1 MDSHGAKLETQRED
15 KDAGGHAVVVAE
27 EVAMPTNQTLTSDK
41 PPKGVSRRRVVLG
54 LIGLP
59 VFFALFMFLPAGT
72 WAWPKGWLFIL
83 VLLCLISTVFLV
95 LQRVNPE
102 VIVARSRFH
111 EGTKRWD
118 KILLCLYFPAMSA
131 VLLVAALDDS
141 RFHWFPV
148 PWWVCGVGY
157 ALLLAGIGIVTW
169 AEGVNKF
176 FEVTVRI
183 QTERGHSVI
192 DTGPYAIARHPGYV
206 GGILH
211 AIGMALSLGSLW
223 ALIPAGIASMVLI
236 VRTQWEDQTLQEE
249 LNGYKEYAKRVRYKL
264 IPSVW

>member
-1 MDSHGAKLETQRED
+1 
-15 KDAGGHAVVVAE
+15 
-27 EVAMPTNQTLTSDK
+27 MPTNQTSTSDK
-41 PPKGVSRRRVVLG
+41 PPQGINRRSLVLR
-54 LIGLP
+54 LICLP
-59 VFFALFMFLPAGT
+59 VFIVLFMFLPAGT
-72 WAWPKGWLFIL
+72 WAWTKGWLFVL
-83 VLLCLISTVFLV
+83 VVLGVISAVFIV
-95 LQRVNPE
+95 LHRVNPE

-118 KILLCLYFPAMSA
+118 KILLCLYFPAMSF
-131 VLLVAALDDS
+131 VVLVAALDDS

-148 PWWVCGVGY
+148 PWWVCGIGY
-157 ALLLAGIGIVTW
+157 ALLFAGIGVVTW

-183 QTERGHSVI
+183 QTDRGQSVI

-223 ALIPAGIASMVLI
+223 ALIPASFASMVLI
-236 VRTQWEDQTLQEE
+236 VRTRWEDQTLQEE
-249 LNGYKEYAKRVRYKL
+249 LNGYKEYAMRVRYKL
-264 IPSVW
+264 IPGVW

>member
-1 MDSHGAKLETQRED
+1 MTAASG
-15 KDAGGHAVVVAE
+15 
-27 EVAMPTNQTLTSDK
+27 SDN
-41 PPKGVSRRRVVLG
+41 PPRGINRRSLVLR
-54 LIGLP
+54 LVCLP
-59 VFFALFMFLPAGT
+59 VFIALFMFLPAGT
-72 WAWPKGWLFIL
+72 WAWPKGWLFVF
-83 VLLCLISTVFLV
+83 VLIGVISAVFLV
-95 LQRVNPE
+95 LHRVNPE

-111 EGTKRWD
+111 EGTKGWD
-118 KILLCLYFPAMSA
+118 KILLSLYFPAMSA
-131 VLLVAALDDS
+131 VLLVAALDDG

-148 PWWVCGVGY
+148 SWWVCGVGY

-211 AIGMALSLGSLW
+211 AIGMSLSLGSLW
-223 ALIPAGIASMVLI
+223 ALIPAAVASMVLI
-236 VRTQWEDQTLQEE
+236 VRTQWEDHTLQEE
-249 LNGYKEYAKRVRYKL
+249 LSGYKEYATRVRYKL
-264 IPSVW
+264 IPGVW

>member
-1 MDSHGAKLETQRED
+1 
-15 KDAGGHAVVVAE
+15 
-27 EVAMPTNQTLTSDK
+27 MPTNQTSTSDER
-41 PPKGVSRRRVVLG
+41 PQGINRRHLVLR
-54 LIGLP
+54 LICLP
-59 VFFALFMFLPAGT
+59 VFIALFMFLPAGT
-72 WAWPKGWLFIL
+72 WAWPKGWLFVL
-83 VLLCLISTVFLV
+83 VLLGVISAVFLV
-95 LQRVNPE
+95 LHRVNPE
-102 VIVARSRFH
+102 VIVARSRIH

-118 KILLCLYFPAMSA
+118 KILLCVYFPAMLA
-131 VLLVAALDDS
+131 VIVVAALDDG
-141 RFHWFPV
+141 RFRWSPV
-148 PWWVCGVGY
+148 PWWICGVGY

-223 ALIPAGIASMVLI
+223 ALVPASVASMVLFI
-236 VRTQWEDQTLQEE
+236 RTQWEDQTLREE
-249 LNGYKEYAKRVRYKL
+249 LNGYTEYAMRVRYKL
-264 IPSVW
+264 IPGVW

>member
-1 MDSHGAKLETQRED
+1 MA
-15 KDAGGHAVVVAE
+15 AGNS
-27 EVAMPTNQTLTSDK
+27 NQSPQGID
-41 PPKGVSRRRVVLG
+41 RRSFVLRLLG
-54 LIGLP
+54 LPLFI
-59 VFFALFMFLPAGT
+59 ALFLFLPAGT
-72 WAWPKGWLFIL
+72 LNWSKGWLFIAIML
-83 VLLCLISTVFLV
+83 GVISAVILF

-102 VIVARSRFH
+102 VIAARSRIH
-111 EGTKRWD
+111 KGTKSWD
-118 KILLCLYFPAMSA
+118 KILLGVYFPAMSA
-131 VLLVAALDDS
+131 VLTVAALDDG

-169 AEGVNKF
+169 AESVNKF

-211 AIGMALSLGSLW
+211 AIGIALSLGSFW
-223 ALIPAGIASMVLI
+223 ALIPAGIASIVLM
-236 VRTQWEDQTLQEE
+236 VRTQWEDETLRDE
-249 LNGYKEYAKRVRYKL
+249 LDGYAEYAARVRYKL
-264 IPSVW
+264 IPGVW

>member
-1 MDSHGAKLETQRED
+1 MTAASG
-15 KDAGGHAVVVAE
+15 
-27 EVAMPTNQTLTSDK
+27 SDK
-41 PPKGVSRRRVVLG
+41 PPHGINRRRVILG
-54 LIGLP
+54 LLGLP
-59 VFFALFMFLPAGT
+59 VFIALFLFLPAGT
-72 WAWPKGWLFIL
+72 WAWPKGWLFVLIL
-83 VLLCLISTVFLV
+83 LGVISAVFLV

-111 EGTKRWD
+111 EGTKGWD
-118 KILLCLYFPAMSA
+118 KILLSFYFPAMAA

-169 AEGVNKF
+169 AESVNKF

-183 QTERGHSVI
+183 QTDRGHSVI

-223 ALIPAGIASMVLI
+223 ALIPAGLASMVLI

-249 LNGYKEYAKRVRYKL
+249 LNGYKEYAMRVRYKL
-264 IPSVW
+264 IPGVW